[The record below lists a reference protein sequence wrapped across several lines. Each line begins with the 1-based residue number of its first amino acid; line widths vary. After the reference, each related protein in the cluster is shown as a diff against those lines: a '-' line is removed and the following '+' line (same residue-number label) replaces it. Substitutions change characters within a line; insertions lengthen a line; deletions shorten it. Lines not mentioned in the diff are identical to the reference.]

1 MEFVCQFDVREI
13 LGQGS
18 FCEVK
23 RCIDKRTRQ
32 AFAVKE
38 MIYDTDE
45 LRERIEQEIE
55 ILQEVNHH
63 NVLKLQ
69 HSYPAFNKYYL
80 VMELACGGELFEDLV
95 SRNAFSESTAR
106 EVMFQLFSAVQ
117 YIHGLRIVHRNIRPE
132 KLILAWKSAENNVH
146 FPPLKLTGFSLA
158 KKLPE
163 HSDLISCPIEGSP
176 LYLAPETITKQP
188 IGREVDIWACA
199 VIFYTM
205 LAGYPPFWST
215 NREELYSLIARGK
228 YSFPDQEW
236 KSISEGAKRLIK
248 SMFMVDRN
256 ERATAAEVV
265 KDPWTQNRKLSTAH
279 RKGTLDHL
287 NAFNAKRKLRGAV
300 YTIFAMKRMME
311 NPESPALMNGVKS

>member
-55 ILQEVNHH
+55 
-63 NVLKLQ
+63 
-69 HSYPAFNKYYL
+69 
-80 VMELACGGELFEDLV
+80 
-95 SRNAFSESTAR
+95 
-106 EVMFQLFSAVQ
+106 
-117 YIHGLRIVHRNIRPE
+117 NIRPE

>member
-1 MEFVCQFDVREI
+1 MEFVCQYDVREI

-18 FCEVK
+18 FTEVK

-38 MIYDTDE
+38 MAYNTVEQKDK
-45 LRERIEQEIE
+45 IEQEIR
-55 ILQEVNHH
+55 ILQEMCHPNI
-63 NVLKLQ
+63 LKLY
-69 HSYPAFNKYYL
+69 HFYPSFDKYYL
-80 VMELACGGELFEDLV
+80 VMELAFGGELFEDLV
-95 SRNAFSESTAR
+95 SRNSFSESTAR
-106 EVMFQLFSAVQ
+106 EVMTQLFSAVQ
-117 YIHGLRIVHRNIRPE
+117 YIHGIRIVHRNIRPE
-132 KLILAWKSAENNVH
+132 KLILSWRAAENNHH
-146 FPPLKLTGFSLA
+146 FPPLKLSGFGLA

-176 LYLAPETITKQP
+176 LYLAPEIVTKQP

-199 VIFYTM
+199 VIFFTL

-215 NREELYSLIARGK
+215 NRGELFGLIARGK
-228 YSFPDQEW
+228 YNLPDVEW
-236 KSISEGAKRLIK
+236 KSISDGAKRLIK

-256 ERATAAEVV
+256 DRVTAAELVN
-265 KDPWTQNRKLSTAH
+265 DAWTQNRKLSTAH

-300 YTIFAMKRMME
+300 YTIFAMKRMMD
-311 NPESPALMNGVKS
+311 NPESSASNSVK

>member
-1 MEFVCQFDVREI
+1 MEFVCQYDVREI

-38 MIYDTDE
+38 MIYGTDE
-45 LRERIEQEIE
+45 QRERIEQEIE
-55 ILQEVNHH
+55 ILQEMNHH
-63 NVLKLQ
+63 NILKLH

-106 EVMFQLFSAVQ
+106 EVMLQLFSAVQ

-146 FPPLKLTGFSLA
+146 FPPLKLSGFSLA

-163 HSDLISCPIEGSP
+163 HSDIMSCPIEGSP

-256 ERATAAEVV
+256 ERATAVEVV
-265 KDPWTQNRKLSTAH
+265 KDPWTQNRKLSTTH
-279 RKGTLDHL
+279 RKGTLDNL

-311 NPESPALMNGVKS
+311 NPEPLALMNGVKS